1 MEADRLTAE
10 LGGDVFASDC
20 RARIA
25 FDVLANR
32 WDSVIVYVLGEN
44 GPMRPV
50 ELRARIGG
58 VSAKVLNEALRRLEG
73 NGLVNRRRYAEAPP
87 RVDYALTEAGGALVG
102 PIQAMGEWAAVHG
115 DAVVAAQDS
124 AQRRQTG

>member
-1 MEADRLTAE
+1 MEADRCTE
-10 LGGDVFASDC
+10 DLGGDVFASDC

-32 WDSVIVYVLGEN
+32 WDSVIVYVLAEN

-50 ELRARIGG
+50 QLRARIGG
-58 VSAKVLNEALRRLEG
+58 VSAKALNEALRRLES
-73 NGLVNRRRYAEAPP
+73 NGLVDRRRYAEAPP
-87 RVDYALTEAGGALVG
+87 RVDYTLTEAGAALVT
-102 PIQAMGEWAAVHG
+102 PIRAMGEWAAVYG

-124 AQRRQTG
+124 SHRRQAG